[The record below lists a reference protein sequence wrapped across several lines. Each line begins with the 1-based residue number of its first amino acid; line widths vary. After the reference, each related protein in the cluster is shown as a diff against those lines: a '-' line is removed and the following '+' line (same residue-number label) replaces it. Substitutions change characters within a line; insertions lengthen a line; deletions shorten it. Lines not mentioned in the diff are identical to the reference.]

1 MHLRF
6 RNAGRLLLVIGCLV
20 GCNHQIAPVEPP
32 PAEEAAYELSAD
44 GLLKVRADLIPEL
57 RFARAERSR
66 VVAQIH
72 GVGEVDFSPGSL
84 TALRVPFDGIVE
96 SVEVTAGQTVETGQL
111 LATIRS
117 SELAKMRADI
127 RRIDSALV
135 GQYDALNRAK
145 DLVQQEAISN
155 RRIIELQSGIGSL
168 EAERNG
174 ILVALRAANT
184 TQEGEDLF
192 ELRSP
197 REGQAIKRN
206 VDPGEQVRDPANEPA
221 FVIADP
227 RKLMVRAQFPERD
240 APLLDEGLVCRIEIP
255 SLGSGVLSG
264 RVQSVVRSIDP
275 ENRTIDVTASFD
287 ESSPRV
293 RAHMLAR
300 INVMVEGEPELM
312 VPREAVLL
320 RRDSKIVL
328 VRKSDDLIERRAVI
342 VGASIDSNLVI
353 LSGLSEGEE
362 VVIEG
367 AVLLDGELDRLL

>member
-1 MHLRF
+1 MAGCHPD
-6 RNAGRLLLVIGCLV
+6 NAGI
-20 GCNHQIAPVEPP
+20 EPP
-32 PAEEAAYELSAD
+32 PAEEAAYELSGE
-44 GLLKVRADLIPEL
+44 GLLKVRADLVPEL
-57 RFARAERSR
+57 RFARVERSR

-84 TALRVPFDGIVE
+84 TALRIPFDGIVE
-96 SVEVTAGQTVETGQL
+96 SVEVTAGQAVETGQL

-174 ILVALRAANT
+174 ILVALRAAKA

-197 REGQAIKRN
+197 RDGQAIKRN
-206 VDPGEQVRDPANEPA
+206 VDPGEQVRDPENEPA

-227 RKLMVRAQFPERD
+227 TRLMVRAQFPERD
-240 APLLDEGLVCRIEIP
+240 APLLDDGLVCRIEIP
-255 SLGSGVLSG
+255 SLGSGILTG

-275 ENRTIDVTASFD
+275 ENRTIDVTAAFD

-300 INVMVEGEPELM
+300 VNVMVEGEPELM
-312 VPREAVLL
+312 VPRDAVLL

-342 VGASIDSNLVI
+342 VGPSIDSNLVI
-353 LSGLSEGEE
+353 LSGLSEGED

>member
-1 MHLRF
+1 MVLNSVRP
-6 RNAGRLLLVIGCLV
+6 ALLLGIVALAGCHFES
-20 GCNHQIAPVEPP
+20 GTTEPL
-32 PAEEAAYELSAD
+32 PAEQAPYELSGD
-44 GLLKVRADLIPEL
+44 GLLKIRSDLLPEL
-57 RFARAERSR
+57 RFAKAVRTG
-66 VVAQIH
+66 VVAQIQ

-96 SVEVTAGQTVETGQL
+96 SVEVTAGQVVETGQL

-135 GQYDALNRAK
+135 GQYDALSRAK

-174 ILVALRAANT
+174 ILVSLRAAKT

-192 ELRSP
+192 ELRSS
-197 REGQAIKRN
+197 RDGQAIKRN

-227 RKLMVRAQFPERD
+227 KKLMVRAQFPERD
-240 APLLDEGLVCRIEIP
+240 APLLDEGLVCQVEIP
-255 SLGSGVLSG
+255 SLGGIAFPG

-275 ENRTIDVTASFD
+275 ENRTIDVTTSFD
-287 ESSPRV
+287 ELSHRI

-300 INVMVEGEPELM
+300 INVMVVGEPELM
-312 VPREAVLL
+312 VPRDAVLL

-328 VRKSDDLIERRAVI
+328 VRRSDDLLERRPVI
-342 VGASIDSNLVI
+342 VGAVIDSNLVI
-353 LSGLSEGEE
+353 LSGLTEGEE
-362 VVIEG
+362 VVTEG